1 MGKKRRILNNPKFKS
16 KRSRLWGEMNKTEEL
31 AVRTEQVIEK
41 LETFKMPEPARP
53 TVTAKPKSTTVKKA
67 ATKRKTTRT
76 VATKKTSKQ

>member
-31 AVRTEQVIEK
+31 TVRTEQVIEK
-41 LETFKMPEPARP
+41 LETFKMPEPVRP
-53 TVTAKPKSTTVKKA
+53 TATAKPKSTTVKKA